1 MQHGEPG
8 TSTQPAADQLQQG
21 DPVRVRES
29 VVVFHHPQHRGE
41 AFDLQGQEGEVHV
54 VLNDWK
60 GRVISPNLPV
70 IVAFG
75 KFRAHFRASELERI

>member
-60 GRVISPNLPV
+60 GRVISPNLQV